1 MIDKAFLKFDKD
13 GSGVITGADLRGVYN
28 AKCHPKV

>member
-13 GSGVITGADLRGVYN
+13 GNGTITAADLRGVYN
-28 AKCHPKV
+28 TKFHPKV